1 MATFLGYETLR
12 LDELIPFPGNARRG
26 DVEKIR
32 ASVRAHDQY
41 RSLVVR
47 RTPGGDVI
55 LAGNHTA
62 QALIAEGRG
71 DARCEVLECSESDAI
86 KINLMDNKAADD
98 ATNDDDALSKLLAEL
113 DGDYEGTGYDD
124 DEAAAILAG
133 LAEDDLPPVIEVEE
147 RDLDEV
153 DTTPIEPVTKPG
165 DVWQLGDHRI
175 ICGDCRDDNTV
186 AKLLGDRRI
195 NLAFTSPP
203 YASQRA
209 YDESSGFKPIPE
221 DEYVEWFRDV
231 ATNVAAHLA
240 EDGSWF
246 VNIKPSSQDLD
257 TNLYVM
263 DLVIAH
269 VREWGWHFGTEYT
282 WERIGV
288 PKNVTLRFKNQFEP
302 IYQFAMNRWKMRPEN
317 VRHASD
323 NVPVPLGPG
332 AGDTGWSTS
341 PGWGFT
347 DERRPGYDRHHK
359 GQGGDDSRG
368 GKDNLP
374 ANGTA
379 PGMAYPGNRLPTFGA
394 RKRANGTSKFMSDVQ
409 GVNHGVGEFIA
420 PGLAYP
426 GNRLPTFSGSHEATG
441 HTAAFPVGLPAWFMR
456 AYTDPGDVVYDPFM
470 GSGSTLIAAQ
480 QEGRTAFG
488 CEISTSYVDICLR
501 RWQRVTG
508 ELPVLES
515 TGVAHDFTV
524 GLG

>member
-1 MATFLGYETLR
+1 MATFLGYETIR

-26 DVEKIR
+26 DVDKIR
-32 ASVRAHDQY
+32 GSIRAHDQY

-47 RTPGGDVI
+47 RTPGGNVI

-62 QALIAEGRG
+62 QALIAEGRET
-71 DARCEVLECSESDAI
+71 ARCEILECSESDAI
-86 KINLMDNKAADD
+86 RINLMDNKASDD
-98 ATNDDDALSKLLAEL
+98 AENDEDALRALLTEL
-113 DGDYEGTGYDD
+113 DGDYTGTGYAD
-124 DEAAAILAG
+124 DEAESILAG
-133 LAEDDLPPVIEVEE
+133 LADDDPPPVIEVEE
-147 RDLDEV
+147 KDLDEF
-153 DTTPIEPVTKPG
+153 DASTPIEPITKPG
-165 DVWQLGDHRI
+165 DVWLLGDHRI

-186 AKLLGDRRI
+186 AALLGDRRI

-209 YDESSGFKPIPE
+209 YDDTSGFKPILE
-221 DEYVEWFRDV
+221 DEYVQWFRDV
-231 ATNVAAHLA
+231 AANVAAHLA

-269 VREWGWHFGTEYT
+269 VREWGWHFGTEYC
-282 WERIGV
+282 WERNGV

-302 IYQFAMNRWKMRPEN
+302 VYQFALGRWKMRPEA
-317 VRHASD
+317 VRHWSD
-323 NVPVPLGPG
+323 SVPVPGGPG
-332 AGDTGWSTS
+332 VGDTS
-341 PGWGFT
+341 WGT
-347 DERRPGYDRHHK
+347 A
-359 GQGGDDSRG
+359 QGGNSELFGKARMVKNRVAPGQAGEDHHGQPDSGMDR
-368 GKDNLP
+368 LI
-374 ANGTA
+374 AE
-379 PGMAYPGNRLPTFGA
+379 GMAYPGNRLPTFA
-394 RKRANGTSKFMSDVQ
+394 
-409 GVNHGVGEFIA
+409 
-420 PGLAYP
+420 
-426 GNRLPTFSGSHEATG
+426 GSHEATG

-488 CEISTSYVDICLR
+488 CEISTSYTDIIAR

-508 ELPVLES
+508 ELPVLKS

>member
-12 LDELIPFPGNARRG
+12 IDELIPFPGNARRG

-32 ASVRAHDQY
+32 GSIRAHDQY

-62 QALIAEGRG
+62 QALIAEGRS

-86 KINLMDNKAADD
+86 KINLMDNKANDD
-98 ATNDDDALSKLLAEL
+98 ATYEDDALSALLAEL
-113 DGDYEGTGYDD
+113 EGDYTGTGYDD

-133 LAEDDLPPVIEVEE
+133 LAAEELPAVIEVEE
-147 RDLDEV
+147 RDLDEY
-153 DTTPIEPVTKPG
+153 DTTAPIEPVTRPG

-175 ICGDCRDDNTV
+175 ICGDCRDDGTV
-186 AKLLGDRRI
+186 ATLLGDRRI

-209 YDESSGFKPIPE
+209 YDDTSGFKPIPE

-231 ATNVAAHLA
+231 AANVAAHLA

-269 VREWGWHFGTEYT
+269 VREWGWHFGTEYC
-282 WERIGV
+282 WERNGV

-302 IYQFAMNRWKMRPEN
+302 IYQFALNRWKMRPEA
-317 VRHASD
+317 VRHHSD
-323 NVPVPLGPG
+323 NVPIAGGPG
-332 AGDTGWSTS
+332 VGNTS
-341 PGWGFT
+341 WANS
-347 DERRPGYDRHHK
+347 
-359 GQGGDDSRG
+359 QGGNAEMFGAR
-368 GKDNLP
+368 KR
-374 ANGTA
+374 ANGTSEFMSDVQGVA
-379 PGMAYPGNRLPTFGA
+379 HDVGEFLTEGMAYPGNRLPTF
-394 RKRANGTSKFMSDVQ
+394 
-409 GVNHGVGEFIA
+409 I
-420 PGLAYP
+420 
-426 GNRLPTFSGSHEATG
+426 GSHEATG

-488 CEISTSYVDICLR
+488 CEISTSYTDIICR

-515 TGVAHDFTV
+515 TGVPHDFTV